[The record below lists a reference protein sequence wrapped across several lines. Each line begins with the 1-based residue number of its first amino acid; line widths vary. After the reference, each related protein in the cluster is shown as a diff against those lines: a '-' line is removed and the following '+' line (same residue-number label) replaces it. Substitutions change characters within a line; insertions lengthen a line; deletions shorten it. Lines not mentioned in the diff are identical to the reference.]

1 MTELKNLKRLSEFN
15 DLTNILKKSNYN
27 EKDKIINYSLSVSF
41 VFALIYLFFVNFIN
55 RPDFTVVFAASYF
68 VFSTHYFFLIPKFFK
83 EEVENIDIVYPILIF
98 YLACWILS
106 MLLGISLF
114 AIFEIDLKTPEI
126 YSNMYSSFFSIFSIM
141 FLVNLFICFFLKF
154 KNEKH
159 KKNNKDKKIKKELS
173 IIKKEIETISDIDTA
188 HYLEN
193 ICLKKDYQH
202 TVKEISR
209 MKAILLNQKGFN
221 KYMDYEISK
230 YENQQN
236 REEIKDMEMI
246 NN

>member
-1 MTELKNLKRLSEFN
+1 LFLVNFN
-15 DLTNILKKSNYN
+15 D
-27 EKDKIINYSLSVSF
+27 
-41 VFALIYLFFVNFIN
+41 
-55 RPDFTVVFAASYF
+55 RPDFTVIFAASYF
-68 VFSTHYFFLIPKFFK
+68 VFSTHYFLTPRLFK
-83 EEVENIDIVYPILIF
+83 ENTEESDVVLSIAIF
-98 YLACWILS
+98 YLGCWILS
-106 MLLGISLF
+106 MFVGLSLF
-114 AIFEIDLKTPEI
+114 TLCGIDLKTPEI
-126 YSNMYSSFFSIFSIM
+126 HSNMYSNLFSILSIM
-141 FLVNLFICFFLKF
+141 FLINLFICFFLKF

-159 KKNNKDKKIKKELS
+159 KENNKDEKIKKELS

-236 REEIKDMEMI
+236 QEEIKDMEMI

>member
-15 DLTNILKKSNYN
+15 DLTSILKKSNYN
-27 EKDKIINYSLSVSF
+27 EKDRHINYSLAISF
-41 VFALIYLFFVNFIN
+41 IFALIYLFLVNFNN
-55 RPDFTVVFAASYF
+55 RPDFTVIFAASYF
-68 VFSTHYFFLIPKFFK
+68 VFSTHYFFLIPRLFK
-83 EEVENIDIVYPILIF
+83 EGIDESDVVLPIAIF
-98 YLACWILS
+98 YLGCWLLS
-106 MLLGISLF
+106 MFIGLF
-114 AIFEIDLKTPEI
+114 LFVLFGVDLKTPEV
-126 YSNMYSSFFSIFSIM
+126 YSNMYSNLFSILSIM
-141 FLVNLFICFFLKF
+141 FLINLFICFFLKF

-159 KKNNKDKKIKKELS
+159 KENNKDKKIKKELS

-193 ICLKKDYQH
+193 ICLKKDYQY

-230 YENQQN
+230 YENQKN
-236 REEIKDMEMI
+236 REEIKDIEMI

>member
-15 DLTNILKKSNYN
+15 DLTSILKKSNYN
-27 EKDKIINYSLSVSF
+27 EKDRPIHYSLAISF
-41 VFALIYLFFVNFIN
+41 IFALIYLFLVNFNN
-55 RPDFTVVFAASYF
+55 RPEFTVIFAASYF
-68 VFSTHYFFLIPKFFK
+68 VFSTHYFFIPRLFK
-83 EEVENIDIVYPILIF
+83 ENINEDDFVLSIGIF
-98 YLACWILS
+98 YIGCLLLS
-106 MLLGISLF
+106 MFIGISLF
-114 AIFEIDLKTPEI
+114 SLFGIDFKTPEI
-126 YSNMYSSFFSIFSIM
+126 YSNMYSNLFSILSIM
-141 FLVNLFICFFLKF
+141 FLINLFICFFLKF

-159 KKNNKDKKIKKELS
+159 KENNKDKKIKKELS

-202 TVKEISR
+202 TAKEMSR

-230 YENQQN
+230 YENQKN